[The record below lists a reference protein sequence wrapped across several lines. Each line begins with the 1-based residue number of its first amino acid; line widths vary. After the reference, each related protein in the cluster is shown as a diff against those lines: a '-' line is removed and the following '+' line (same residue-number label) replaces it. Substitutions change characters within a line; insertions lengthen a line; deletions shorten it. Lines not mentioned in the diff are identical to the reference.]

1 MPFLGIPIRN
11 GLSLGLGTVV
21 ALATDYASPN
31 PGPPWIVFS
40 SAGAP
45 YSVDAEVK
53 NSAGTSYYVV
63 EIVLSSDGTAY
74 APV

>member
-1 MPFLGIPIRN
+1 
-11 GLSLGLGTVV
+11 
-21 ALATDYASPN
+21 
-31 PGPPWIVFS
+31 
-40 SAGAP
+40 
-45 YSVDAEVK
+45 VK